1 MDMTAK
7 IRMLRALLGDDEVT
21 DTTLSAYLDF
31 CKREILNFL
40 YTQVVGGVPVE
51 VTDVPEK
58 YEMTQIMGV
67 IAGYNIR
74 GGENQSVSVENG
86 IHRHWHYTD
95 MVEYVRGHVIPYA
108 RVV

>member
-1 MDMTAK
+1 MDETAK
-7 IRMLRALLGDDEVT
+7 IQMLQVMLEDEDVSEE
-21 DTTLSAYLDF
+21 TLSTYLDL
-31 CKREILNFL
+31 CRREILTFL
-40 YTQVVGGVPVE
+40 YLQVGGVPGGVL
-51 VTDVPEK
+51 DVPEE

-67 IAGYNIR
+67 IAGYNLR

-95 MVEYVRGHVIPYA
+95 MVDYVRGHVIPYA

>member
-1 MDMTAK
+1 MDESK
-7 IRMLRALLGDDEVT
+7 KLQMLRVMLEDDDVT
-21 DTTLSAYLDF
+21 DDTLSTYLEF
-31 CKREILNFL
+31 CKKEILTFL
-40 YTQVVGGVPVE
+40 YLQIGGVPSGVSE
-51 VTDVPEK
+51 VPEE

-95 MVEYVRGHVIPYA
+95 MVDYVRGHVIPYA